1 MLENIPNIVIYI
13 GGLAG
18 ALVTIVGAVHIATKP
33 LQDMAKHY
41 NEEREMNK
49 FCRMLTLRQAV
60 FNTDFSLDER
70 IEAGEKY
77 ISEGWNGYT
86 KAYIEALKNK
96 MENNIADEVEE
107 E

>member
-1 MLENIPNIVIYI
+1 MLITIPNIIIYL
-13 GGLAG
+13 GSLAG
-18 ALVTIVGAVHIATKP
+18 ALTTIIGAVHIATKP

-96 MENNIADEVEE
+96 MENNIADKVEE

>member
-1 MLENIPNIVIYI
+1 MLITIPNIIIYL
-13 GGLAG
+13 GSLAG
-18 ALVTIVGAVHIATKP
+18 ALATIIGAVHVATKP

-86 KAYIEALKNK
+86 KAYIVALKSK
-96 MENNIADEVEE
+96 MENNIADKVEE